1 MALNQTDTRR
11 PVDEAKR
18 IEALAS
24 ALDVGIMI
32 YDRNDTLIA
41 ASAHFL
47 RFFDVD
53 PALLKPGARLRDLF
67 HATYDT
73 DARVLGSFNGEI
85 RQISRED
92 WVAERIAI
100 HWRERYESIEKL
112 SDGRW
117 IRLRKRRMPDGL
129 LIATFEDITDQKINQ
144 GEAAELLRKADLVN
158 VILDDLSIQ
167 VLVKD
172 SELRYVMVNDAFCQ
186 VLGLPR
192 KYILERK
199 AADFVGPELAAR
211 FERLETSVLETGNPY
226 DAMEDIHSAD
236 GAVMKVITRI
246 RRTGTPGAYTVTI
259 TFDDLSKLWP
269 VYNSVSD
276 QQQTASPT
284 ASGPGIQTTS
294 VAGELVSKG
303 RVLIVDENLQRS
315 MDHVVALKTAGF
327 EAVATAN
334 TTEALAFLD
343 AAKAMDL
350 TVHEVELSAHMARAM
365 SSEAKAGRHVLLRQA
380 IEKKLTGEAMGR
392 PEAAPVSRPARAAK
406 SPVLSVVGAASPPP
420 PPPPPAPVAKVAS
433 RAEPVSPAPSAPTAK
448 IIKTGQVRDRVR
460 VLVAEDSDVNQ
471 IVFEQILEGIGADY
485 RIVNNGQEAVAA
497 WRAAAPDLILMDVSM
512 PVMNGLQAVQAIR
525 DAEANETQKTVRVP
539 VIAVTAHAM
548 SGDRERCLA
557 AGMDDYLSKPVS
569 PEKLEAI
576 IQKWVDNSERLQAA
590 G

>member
-11 PVDEAKR
+11 PVDEVKR

-41 ASAHFL
+41 ASSHFL
-47 RFFDVD
+47 RFFDVNPD
-53 PALLKPGARLRDLF
+53 LLQPGARLRDLF
-67 HATYDT
+67 NATFDAG
-73 DARVLGSFNGEI
+73 ARVLGSFNGEA

-129 LIATFEDITDQKINQ
+129 LITTSEDITEQKTNQ
-144 GEAAELLRKADLVN
+144 EEAAELLRKADLVN

-192 KYILERK
+192 KYILGRK

-211 FERLETSVLETGNPY
+211 FERLETSVLETGTPY
-226 DAMEDIHSAD
+226 DAMEDLHSAD

-259 TFDDLSKLWP
+259 TFDDLSKLWSA
-269 VYNSVSD
+269 YNSVSD
-276 QQQTASPT
+276 HHQTALPK

-294 VAGELVSKG
+294 VASELVSKG

-315 MDHVVALKTAGF
+315 MDHVVALKAAGF
-327 EAVATAN
+327 EAVATA
-334 TTEALAFLD
+334 TTNETLAFLD

-350 TVHEVELSAHMARAM
+350 TVHEVELSAHMAKAL
-365 SSEAKAGRHVLLRQA
+365 SSEAKAGQHVLLRQA
-380 IEKKLTGEAMGR
+380 IEKKLASEALAR
-392 PEAAPVSRPARAAK
+392 PEAAPVSRPARPTK
-406 SPVLSVVGAASPPP
+406 SPVLSVVASAS
-420 PPPPPAPVAKVAS
+420 PPPPAPVAKVVS
-433 RAEPVSPAPSAPTAK
+433 RAEPVSPAPSEPTAK
-448 IIKTGQVRDRVR
+448 TIETGQARDRVR
-460 VLVAEDSDVNQ
+460 VLVAEDNDVNQ
-471 IVFEQILEGIGADY
+471 IVFEQILEGIGADF
-485 RIVNNGQEAVAA
+485 RIVNNGEEAVAA

-525 DAEANETQKTVRVP
+525 NAEASEAHKTARVP

-576 IQKWVDNSERLQAA
+576 IQKWVENSDRLQAA